1 MVRQFAPYSGKL
13 KDMRAVAVFPRTREL
28 KLIEDHPEPQMTQP
42 VHVKLRMLEVG
53 ICGTDKEICRFAYG
67 TPPEGAEYLV
77 IGHEGLGQVM
87 EIGSA
92 VSTVKVGDLVVPSVR
107 RPCPDER
114 CTACR
119 AGWQDF
125 CTTGEFTELGIKG
138 QHGFLAEFVVE
149 EERYLHVVPS
159 ELLEVAVLVEPLT
172 IAEIGRFQVRQVQRR
187 LPWIDAT
194 SPTLTE
200 PSGRTA

>member
-1 MVRQFAPYSGKL
+1 MK
-13 KDMRAVAVFPRTREL
+13 AVAVFPRAREV
-28 KLIEDHPEPQMTQP
+28 KLIDLPEPRITQP
-42 VHVKLRMLEVG
+42 TQVKLRMLEVG

-67 TPPEGAEYLV
+67 TPPEGTEYLV
-77 IGHEGLGQVM
+77 IGHEGLGQVI

-92 VSTVKVGDLVVPSVR
+92 VSTIKIGDLVVPSVR

-125 CTTGEFTELGIKG
+125 CRTGDFTERGIKE
-138 QHGFLAEFVVE
+138 QHGFLTEFVVE
-149 EERYLHVVPS
+149 EEHYLHVVPS
-159 ELLEVAVLVEPLT
+159 ELREVAVLVEPLT
-172 IAEIGRFQVRQVQRR
+172 IAEKARFQVRQVQER
-187 LPWIDAT
+187 LPWVDPT

-200 PSGRTA
+200 PNG